1 MAIAIVALRLLE
13 LSGFGVSPES
23 VGIHRAEPGASRA
36 TQAASPKGSDRG
48 SEQIKGPI
56 NRRVELYREPGWASF
71 FFHQVQPAKAFVDTA
86 ITTARHVRFLF
97 QVKDCR
103 SRWRLSRPGAVGIGI
118 GDSLHHGNS
127 GETFPNLLVNKL
139 GLLVDDLTGKTID
152 RHVDPIMFF
161 PLDREFFEISF
172 AGCVFSVLSNDIN

>member
-1 MAIAIVALRLLE
+1 MLK

-23 VGIHRAEPGASRA
+23 IGIHRAEPGASRA

-56 NRRVELYREPGWASF
+56 NRRVELYREPAWASSSSIRSSLRKRSWARRSQSRGMSDSSSKSKTVAAGGDYPGPEQLGLVLVIP
-71 FFHQVQPAKAFVDTA
+71 H
-86 ITTARHVRFLF
+86 TTPIR
-97 QVKDCR
+97 
-103 SRWRLSRPGAVGIGI
+103 
-118 GDSLHHGNS
+118 

-152 RHVDPIMFF
+152 RHVDPVMFF